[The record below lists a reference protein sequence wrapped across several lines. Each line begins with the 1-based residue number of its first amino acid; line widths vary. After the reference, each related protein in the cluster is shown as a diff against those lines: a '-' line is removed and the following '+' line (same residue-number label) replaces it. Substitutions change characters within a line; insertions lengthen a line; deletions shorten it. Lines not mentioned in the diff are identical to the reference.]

1 MSFLVP
7 NILDVLDILVV
18 AYIIYRIILLV
29 HGSQTYQIVWG
40 LILVVIIYFVA
51 ELLNL
56 TLLGSIVRIIRD
68 IWAIALVVLFQPEIR
83 SALIKFGQKPFIR
96 SLFPQKSEYRFTE
109 LLNTIRSMS
118 YSKIGGIFVLVEK
131 VGLDDYV
138 VTGEVIDSKISEK
151 LILTIF
157 NKRTVLHDGAM
168 VIKDNRIVAAKVI
181 LPLTNQTKYVQKYGT
196 RHQAAIGISEQT
208 DAFVIVV
215 SEETGKIST
224 AKNGTMKSNVSIDIL
239 TQTLMDEF
247 E

>member
-109 LLNTIRSMS
+109 LLNAIRFMS

-138 VTGEVIDSKISEK
+138 VTGEVIDAKISEK

-215 SEETGKIST
+215 SEESGKIST
-224 AKNGTMKSNVSIDIL
+224 AKNGTMKSNVAIDIL